1 MSREQLVL
9 VLDFLIFN
17 FFCPFAFIKSNH
29 IICLNKIIYM
39 SIFSLHLFTFD
50 LVQEN
55 GILYELVVIHMVL
68 NLLKHKK
75 LLHMLK
81 KSCISLEIKETIC

>member
-1 MSREQLVL
+1 
-9 VLDFLIFN
+9 
-17 FFCPFAFIKSNH
+17 
-29 IICLNKIIYM
+29 M

-68 NLLKHKK
+68 NFLKHKK